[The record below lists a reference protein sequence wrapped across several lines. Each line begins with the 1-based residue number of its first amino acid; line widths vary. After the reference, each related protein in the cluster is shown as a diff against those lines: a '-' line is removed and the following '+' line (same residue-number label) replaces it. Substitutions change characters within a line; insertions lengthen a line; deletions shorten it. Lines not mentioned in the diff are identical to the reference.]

1 MGCASLIN
9 HLFIR
14 LEWRQMLR
22 SRWMQLVAVLFVFVF
37 AAISLIQQIALPDFD
52 GFTRQTASFLNLL
65 LFLLPLFILTIG
77 SMGVASDLDSG
88 WFSLLK
94 TYPMTITQY
103 IFGKYIALIL
113 SFMLILCLAFAVV
126 LGMSGISGQ
135 VHLPILFVG
144 LSILTVLLFSSIA
157 ILCGSF
163 AKNRLHAL
171 ALSLVVWALS
181 LLLLSYALMAIG
193 TVVAGHVLQKLTIIM
208 LHINPAEWIRF
219 GYFLFSDQTSVL
231 GPSFYSFTEFY
242 SSTVGYVLYAF
253 VTILWIVIPLVFA
266 KWVLMKRGCQS

>member
-1 MGCASLIN
+1 MGCSSLSN
-9 HLFIR
+9 RLFIR

-37 AAISLIQQIALPDFD
+37 ASISLIQQIALPDIN

-77 SMGVASDLDSG
+77 SMGVASDVESG

-94 TYPMTITQY
+94 TYPITIKQY
-103 IFGKYIALIL
+103 IFGKYIALLL
-113 SFMLILCLAFAVV
+113 SFMFILLLAYAVV
-126 LGMSGISGQ
+126 IGMSGVSGQ
-135 VHLPILFVG
+135 VHLPILFVV
-144 LSILTVLLFSSIA
+144 LSIITVFIFSAIA

-171 ALSLVVWALS
+171 ALSLVVWAIS

-208 LHINPAEWIRF
+208 IHINPAEWIRF
-219 GYFLFSDQTSVL
+219 GYFLFSGQTSVL
-231 GPSFYSFTEFY
+231 GPSFYQFTEFY
-242 SSTVGYVLYAF
+242 SSTIGYILYAF
-253 VTILWIVIPLVFA
+253 VTILWIVLPILIA
-266 KWVLMKRGCQS
+266 KWILAKRGRQA